1 MLLLRRRVGET
12 IVIGDDIRVTVTEV
26 RGGAVRIAIEAPHAT
41 PVHRAELLE
50 RIGPENERAL
60 RRSNS
65 LPPQSA
71 RPGEVDPVII
81 SFPRGILGLG
91 AHTDFVLYDVD
102 EASRMLIAKDDPTLR
117 LLVTDPTVIDPDYP
131 VARAVSRYPFGEEEL
146 AIAAV
151 VTRPA
156 DGGPATVNL
165 AAPLVIGMSSRK
177 AAQVILDDER
187 LPLRAPLAP
196 ALKGVVGM

>member
-12 IVIGDDIRVTVTEV
+12 IVIGDSIRITVSEV
-26 RGGAVRIAIEAPHAT
+26 RGGAVRIAIDAPAAT

-50 RIGPENERAL
+50 SLHGENERAL

-65 LPPQSA
+65 LPPRSH
-71 RPGEVDPVII
+71 RPAESDPVII
-81 SFPRGILGLG
+81 TFPRGVAGLG

-102 EASRMLIAKDDPTLR
+102 EASRMLVAKDDSTLR
-117 LLVTDPTVIDPDYP
+117 LLVTDPTCVDPEYP
-131 VARAVSRYPFGEEEL
+131 VARAVSRYPFGDEEL
-146 AIAAV
+146 AVAAV

-156 DGGPATVNL
+156 DGSPATVNL

-177 AAQVILDDER
+177 AVQVILDDER
-187 LPLRAPLAP
+187 LPLRAPLVP
-196 ALKGVVGM
+196 LKDAVGV